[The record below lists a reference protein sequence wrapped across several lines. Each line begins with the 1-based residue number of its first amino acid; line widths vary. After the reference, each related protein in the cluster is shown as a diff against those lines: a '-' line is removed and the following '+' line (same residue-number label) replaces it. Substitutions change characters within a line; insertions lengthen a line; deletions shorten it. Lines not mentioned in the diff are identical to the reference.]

1 MQSTLK
7 IHSFGPYGNV
17 KDKLICQ
24 YIGVPLIKIHTCAY
38 PTLWGDGNMSKGHTV
53 SESPLPHQESWS
65 PVVDESGNKNS
76 VILTEIWVL
85 YLVTQSILRLPPEA
99 LWRLLTLRPI
109 WKLRLLLGIQESQIT
124 KVSRFPFL
132 HLLIKNMYKIT

>member
-1 MQSTLK
+1 MQSILK

-38 PTLWGDGNMSKGHTV
+38 PTLWGDGNVSKGDTV

-76 VILTEIWVL
+76 VIFDRNMGFVSCNTEYIKAPTRSPVEVTDTEA
-85 YLVTQSILRLPPEA
+85 YLEVASAVRASGVPNYQS
-99 LWRLLTLRPI
+99 
-109 WKLRLLLGIQESQIT
+109 
-124 KVSRFPFL
+124 V
-132 HLLIKNMYKIT
+132 